1 MPKRKVTYRVY
12 QHTRVK
18 HKIPFFNEEVYP
30 VYTTVMYGKRA
41 LNFKSRVFDH
51 LLHQPGYNLPARL
64 ANIESIMQQESMV
77 TGFIVESL
85 GDHFTAEEFKQ
96 QYAFYTTDLLQQ
108 LEHQVKQFLISFFNQ
123 EGIPS
128 IAHLISHTSEHLAAD
143 IIMKDLEK
151 SLSPLLLRKIRS
163 DPFFKETPYLP
174 LKRFYESVTIDM
186 PVLMA
191 FNFCQQSF
199 CTALLFFLQ
208 KELPEFAS
216 YNFMQWIHSILS
228 INNYTLSYKNK
239 LLY

>member
-1 MPKRKVTYRVY
+1 MPKSKISYRVY

-30 VYTTVMYGKRA
+30 VYITVMYGKRA

-64 ANIESIMQQESMV
+64 ANIECIMQQESMV

-123 EGIPS
+123 EGMPS

-143 IIMKDLEK
+143 IIIKDLEK
-151 SLSPLLLRKIRS
+151 SLSPLLLRKLLS
-163 DPFFKETPYLP
+163 DDFFKETPYMP

-191 FNFCQQSF
+191 FNFYQQSF
-199 CTALLFFLQ
+199 CTALQFFLHN
-208 KELPEFAS
+208 EHPEYAS
-216 YNFMQWIHSILS
+216 YNFLHWIDTEIVD
-228 INNYTLSYKNK
+228 KK
-239 LLY
+239 LHTIV